1 MTEDRLFSVRD
12 AAAYLGG
19 LSPFTVHAWLSS
31 GRLKRVKIGSRT
43 MLRQSELERFI
54 AAGDGGKSA
63 GRPRPEQPQQ

>member
-43 MLRQSELERFI
+43 MLRASELERFI